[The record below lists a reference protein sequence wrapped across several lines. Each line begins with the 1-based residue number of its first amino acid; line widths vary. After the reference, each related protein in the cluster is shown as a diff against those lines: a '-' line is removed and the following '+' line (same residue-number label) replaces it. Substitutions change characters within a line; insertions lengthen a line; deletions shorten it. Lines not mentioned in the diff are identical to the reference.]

1 LKNQKRE
8 ELAAEI
14 FIMKTSSHENIVK
27 YLDSYLTNDQ
37 LWVVMELME
46 GGNLAEILEYHKV
59 IQLTEQQMKW
69 IVLNVRSIYE
79 IVIVIVVVVLVFCYG
94 V

>member
-1 LKNQKRE
+1 
-8 ELAAEI
+8 
-14 FIMKTSSHENIVK
+14 MKTCSHENIVK

-46 GGNLAEILEYHKV
+46 GGNLAEILEHHKV

-69 IVLNVRSIYE
+69 IVLNVRTIYGS
-79 IVIVIVVVVLVFCYG
+79 LVDLLFLIFSNG